1 MKRRFL
7 PIRLIRV
14 IRGCFSQGQ
23 KLPGRWWRAED
34 RAIGSSKGH
43 SHPAKKYI
51 CPVFMFG
58 HLSGNWIPDVLI
70 AWNEPDRRSDG
81 EKCHV
86 VMTASRFRAG
96 SDCGRKAGSASRR
109 CRFSCYATTLRARL
123 NRRGIPIHHDI
134 CPCRNSRRRRT
145 ANRELSAEGCNR

>member
-14 IRGCFSQGQ
+14 IRGCFSQG
-23 KLPGRWWRAED
+23 KIARAMVAS
-34 RAIGSSKGH
+34 RRPRNRLVKSH

-70 AWNEPDRRSDG
+70 AWNEPDRRRDG
-81 EKCHV
+81 EIV
-86 VMTASRFRAG
+86 ENF
-96 SDCGRKAGSASRR
+96 
-109 CRFSCYATTLRARL
+109 
-123 NRRGIPIHHDI
+123 
-134 CPCRNSRRRRT
+134 NSISSLT
-145 ANRELSAEGCNR
+145 ETV